1 MLKISCQWLIL
12 IAVFGKWFTHF
23 QLCVFY
29 STWISTEIVSLK
41 HLCSEFEK
49 FSWYHFW
56 NGATTRFSKLTFWY
70 ALMTFFIS
78 GLIKHKLLS
87 ILRENPAICDTF
99 LCMKQFE
106 IGKTKSPW
114 NQVPSNINS
123 SHFAK
128 TNFDNFGYL
137 EIAKLHI
144 QSMYVAK
151 WPDSKLAQCFWAKI
165 LSIFFK
171 RGNLSI
177 LKLLHFKRD
186 CSYLSHCMVKAN
198 YKSL

>member
-1 MLKISCQWLIL
+1 MLLW
-12 IAVFGKWFTHF
+12 HF
-23 QLCVFY
+23 SYQV
-29 STWISTEIVSLK
+29 
-41 HLCSEFEK
+41 
-49 FSWYHFW
+49 
-56 NGATTRFSKLTFWY
+56 
-70 ALMTFFIS
+70 
-78 GLIKHKLLS
+78 LLNTNS
-87 ILRENPAICDTF
+87 YQYYVKTQQFVTLF
-99 LCMKQFE
+99 CMKQFE
-106 IGKTKSPW
+106 IGRTKSPW